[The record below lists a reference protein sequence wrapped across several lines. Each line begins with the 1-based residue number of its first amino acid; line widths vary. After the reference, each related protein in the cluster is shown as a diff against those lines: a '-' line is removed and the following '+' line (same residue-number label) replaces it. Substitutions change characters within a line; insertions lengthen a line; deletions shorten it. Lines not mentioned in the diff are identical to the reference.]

1 MKITLEIPDDTIAMA
16 ITALRTW
23 TGTSLTMVSR
33 QVFSKEVYD
42 GADVKLIDKVA
53 DDGRANCGD

>member
-1 MKITLEIPDDTIAMA
+1 MKITLELPDDTLGLA
-16 ITALRTW
+16 ITAICAW

-42 GADVKLIDKVA
+42 GAVIKLIDKVA
-53 DDGRANCGD
+53 DDGQSKAD